1 MQINCHI
8 GILYVLIFSNFW
20 PTLPVGAVMLGM
32 DRMMYTS
39 PVFWLGLFLIP
50 FTALIADITY
60 KV

>member
-1 MQINCHI
+1 M
-8 GILYVLIFSNFW
+8 LTFSNFW